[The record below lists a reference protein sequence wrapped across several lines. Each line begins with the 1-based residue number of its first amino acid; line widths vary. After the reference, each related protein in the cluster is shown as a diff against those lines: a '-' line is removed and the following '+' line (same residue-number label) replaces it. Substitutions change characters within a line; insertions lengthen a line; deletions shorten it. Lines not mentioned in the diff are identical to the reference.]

1 MEDEQTT
8 KCQKKEVQKEK
19 HRSTKHYTKTKD
31 RSTRKPLK
39 IGMNPVFR
47 KGKKFLF

>member
-19 HRSTKHYTKTKD
+19 QRSTKHYTKTKD

-39 IGMNPVFR
+39 IGMNPCAPE
-47 KGKKFLF
+47 G